1 MRPLKEYIGSPY
13 AIVLGLGRR
22 QLLNWMSDEQYL
34 KLVYKMIFNKKLNL
48 ENPQTYSEKLQWMKI
63 HDRNPLYTTLVDK
76 KEVKDYVKNT
86 IGEQYIIPTI
96 GCWEKAEDIN
106 FDELPEQFV
115 LKCNHDSGGLV
126 ICRDK
131 ERLDRR
137 KAKKKLSVCLRNNGY
152 YYAREWPY
160 KNVKPCIIA
169 EPYMEDSESGELSD
183 YKFFVFKG
191 KVRAM
196 FIATDRFGEGETK
209 FDFYDEEFNH
219 LDFVQGH
226 PNATKAIN
234 KPACFDEMKE
244 MAEKLAKNLRAARV
258 DFYQVD
264 GKVYFGEITFFH
276 FSGLEPFKPDEWDYK
291 FGEWLEIEP

>member
-1 MRPLKEYIGSPY
+1 MTLANIAKAVNGSLHN
-13 AIVLGLGRR
+13 AEQHVGEEAAGVVLDSRKVEAG
-22 QLLNWMSDEQYL
+22 
-34 KLVYKMIFNKKLNL
+34 
-48 ENPQTYSEKLQWMKI
+48 
-63 HDRNPLYTTLVDK
+63 
-76 KEVKDYVKNT
+76 YVF
-86 IGEQYIIPTI
+86 IPTI

-209 FDFYDEEFNH
+209 FDFYDEEFTH
-219 LDFVQGH
+219 LDFVPGH

-234 KPACFDEMKE
+234 KLACFDEMKE

-291 FGEWLEIEP
+291 LSETPAYYITAWYNLLSGK